1 MTSRGEISL
10 RDIAHKITF
19 FQSLACFIF
28 PQHLLLRTLDFC
40 DVFVWKWG
48 PRPRT
53 SSRWYH
59 HDKNAATFKKEIFVH
74 YPWVPNCMK
83 NLKGGL
89 KIFISQDVWLL
100 QRLALNCYRLIYL
113 SLLSHVSHLCV
124 LTSLTISTSSEFC
137 PLE

>member
-1 MTSRGEISL
+1 MTNRGEISL

-89 KIFISQDVWLL
+89 KIFISQDVWFL
-100 QRLALNCYRLIYL
+100 QRLVLNTIQKCKI
-113 SLLSHVSHLCV
+113 SSTFKNWNIAIQHHLYV
-124 LTSLTISTSSEFC
+124 NIVTVNMQL
-137 PLE
+137 